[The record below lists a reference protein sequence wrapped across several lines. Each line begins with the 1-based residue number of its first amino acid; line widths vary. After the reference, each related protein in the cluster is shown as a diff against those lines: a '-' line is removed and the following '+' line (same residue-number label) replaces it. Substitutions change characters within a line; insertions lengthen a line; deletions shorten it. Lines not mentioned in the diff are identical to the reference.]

1 MNKLRRVIIFR
12 AAVAGGVAMALSCA
26 AAADAQAAPAGPV
39 RGVDISAYQHT
50 GAAINWRQV
59 ARDGI
64 RFVSVKASEGTYYRN
79 PFYASDTRAAAA
91 AGLVVLPYVFANP
104 AQSGGTP
111 TARFAVS
118 VTGRRGPAS
127 LPLVVDLENDPYK
140 KKAECYGLSQPKMT
154 AWIGGFLNQARAL
167 TGRWP
172 VIYTTASWWQ
182 QCTGATGRFRDSPL
196 WLAAFGPPSPP
207 IPSPWH
213 RWAFWQ
219 YADNGKLAGIGQV
232 DLDYYQPTDG
242 LPALHAAARKA
253 QARPRKARA
262 TPHEAQA
269 RNKPA
274 ASKPARR

>member
-1 MNKLRRVIIFR
+1 MNKLRRVTIFR
-12 AAVAGGVAMALSCA
+12 AAVAGGVVMGLSCVPVI
-26 AAADAQAAPAGPV
+26 DAQAALVRTGGPV

-50 GAAINWRQV
+50 GATINWRQIV
-59 ARDGI
+59 RDGI

-111 TARFAVS
+111 TARFALS

-140 KKAECYGLSQPKMT
+140 KKADCYGLGQPKMI
-154 AWIGGFLNQARAL
+154 AWIGGFLNQAHAL
-167 TGRWP
+167 TRRWP
-172 VIYTTASWWQ
+172 VIYTTAAWWQ
-182 QCTGATGRFRDSPL
+182 ECTGATGRFRDSPL
-196 WLAAFGPPSPP
+196 WLAAFSATPPP

-242 LPALHAAARKA
+242 LPALHAAAHKA
-253 QARPRKARA
+253 KAEAKPHRA
-262 TPHEAQA
+262 EAG
-269 RNKPA
+269 RKPA
-274 ASKPARR
+274 ANKPERS